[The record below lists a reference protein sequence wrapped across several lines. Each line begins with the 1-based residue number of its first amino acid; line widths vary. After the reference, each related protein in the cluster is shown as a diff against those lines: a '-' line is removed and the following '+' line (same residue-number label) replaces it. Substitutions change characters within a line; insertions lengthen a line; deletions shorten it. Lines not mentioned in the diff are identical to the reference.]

1 MANEDMITNNE
12 EIIKGMNNIIKYIDK
27 EMYKC
32 MLDAIT
38 SSKVLCYMGY
48 SLDKEFFNGSSKITE
63 KYFGLAVIKNIIK
76 ELLSKYND
84 ENDESNPNPDD
95 IIIREYDQQVE
106 GWDNFIIHSIKV
118 TLIRT
123 IEFTVKIKYHIK
135 GNNTTEITIW
145 DMNIVIEKI

>member
-63 KYFGLAVIKNIIK
+63 KYFGLTVIKNIIK

-84 ENDESNPNPDD
+84 ENNESNPNPDD